1 MTMKTSGIVAAALVA
16 LTPVAAW
23 ACPAC
28 ATRQGYGP
36 GTLLLV
42 GGLIVTPYAVTAV
55 ALKIIRRLARD
66 GAG

>member
-1 MTMKTSGIVAAALVA
+1 VRFALAALLAVVPA
-16 LTPVAAW
+16 AAW

-28 ATRQGYGP
+28 ATRQGYGT

-42 GGLIVTPYAVTAV
+42 GGLIVTPYAVAAV
-55 ALKIIRRLARD
+55 ALKIIRRLAKD